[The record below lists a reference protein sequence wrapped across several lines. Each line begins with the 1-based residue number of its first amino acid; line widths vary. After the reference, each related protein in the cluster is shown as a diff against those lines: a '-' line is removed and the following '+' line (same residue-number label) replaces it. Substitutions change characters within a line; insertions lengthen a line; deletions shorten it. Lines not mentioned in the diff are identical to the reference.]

1 MFYKDYYT
9 VIPKYQNMDS
19 EEKSNEK
26 NDGDNLANDSD
37 VPKPFW
43 VRPFGL
49 QNDRINKRLLEYN
62 VYSVFIGL
70 SIILLVISVF

>member
-1 MFYKDYYT
+1 
-9 VIPKYQNMDS
+9 MDS
-19 EEKSNEK
+19 EETSNET
-26 NDGDNLANDSD
+26 NDGDYMSDDSD

-43 VRPFGL
+43 VRPIGL

-70 SIILLVISVF
+70 SVILFILSVF

>member
-1 MFYKDYYT
+1 
-9 VIPKYQNMDS
+9 MDS

-26 NDGDNLANDSD
+26 NDGDYMSDDSD

-49 QNDRINKRLLEYN
+49 QNDRINKRLLVYN
-62 VYSVFIGL
+62 VYSLFIGL
-70 SIILLVISVF
+70 GVILFVLSVF